1 MNTSLQGI
9 LEAALRLPHADRVEL
24 IDALAASLGPDEAA
38 AVDAAWA
45 EEIERRVREY
55 EEGKLKAIPWSEVQ
69 ERVRKKYGDHA

>member
-1 MNTSLQGI
+1 
-9 LEAALRLPHADRVEL
+9 VEL
-24 IDALAASLGPDEAA
+24 IDALAASLDPDEAA